1 MKKLSGFLL
10 GMCLVLGSASIAA
23 AQENSEGMHAPP
35 PVLNIIREFVKP
47 GKQGSTHERTES
59 AFVKAEAN
67 AKWPTHYIA
76 MDSLSGKS
84 RSLFFTGYESFAAA
98 EKDAQATEKNTAL
111 AAALDRASLADGE
124 LLDSI
129 EQSSW
134 VYRPDQSLNQ
144 NESLVGIRYFEIESF
159 QIKPGH
165 EDDWNAAVKLVKDAY
180 SKGVPGAHWAMYENV
195 FGREAPSF
203 LVITPRKSASEI
215 DAGFEQG
222 AKFMA
227 VMGPDGMKKLSELSA
242 AAIASSETNLFIINP
257 RESYMDEELIKADP
271 DFWRPKSAPAAA
283 PKKEKAEAKP
293 STP

>member
-10 GMCLVLGSASIAA
+10 GLSFLLATANIAA
-23 AQENSEGMHAPP
+23 AQEKSDAGMHAPP
-35 PVLNIIREFVKP
+35 PVLNITREFVKP
-47 GKQGSTHERTES
+47 GKQGATHERTES

-67 AKWPTHYIA
+67 AKWPTHYLA
-76 MDSLSGKS
+76 MDSLSGKA
-84 RSLFFTGYESFAAA
+84 RSLFLTGYESFAAA
-98 EKDAQATEKNTAL
+98 EKDVLAAQKNSAL
-111 AAALDRASLADGE
+111 SAALDRAGVADGE

-129 EQSSW
+129 DQTSW

-144 NESLVGIRYFEIESF
+144 SEGLVGIRYFEIESF

-165 EDDWNAAVKLVKDAY
+165 EDDWNTAVKMVKDAY
-180 SKGVPGAHWAMYENV
+180 SKGVPGAHWAMYQNV
-195 FGREAPSF
+195 FGREGASF

-215 DAGFEQG
+215 DAAFAQD

-227 VMGPDGMKKLSELSA
+227 AMGPDGMKKLSELSA

-293 STP
+293 

>member
-10 GMCLVLGSASIAA
+10 GMSLVFGSASIAA
-23 AQENSEGMHAPP
+23 AQEKSDAGMHAPP
-35 PVLNIIREFVKP
+35 PVLNITREFVKP
-47 GKQGSTHERTES
+47 GKQGATHERTES

-67 AKWPTHYIA
+67 AKWPTHYLA
-76 MDSLSGKS
+76 MDSLSGKA
-84 RSLFFTGYESFAAA
+84 RSLFLTGYESFAAA
-98 EKDAQATEKNTAL
+98 EKDAQATAKDSAF
-111 AAALDRASLADGE
+111 AAALDRAGVADGE

-129 EQSSW
+129 DQTSW
-134 VYRPDQSLNQ
+134 VYRADQSLNQ
-144 NESLVGIRYFEIESF
+144 TGGLVGVRYFEIESF

-165 EDDWNAAVKLVKDAY
+165 EADWEAAVKLVKDAY
-180 SKGVPGAHWAMYENV
+180 SKGVSGAHWAMYENV
-195 FGREAPSF
+195 FGREQPTF

-215 DAGFEQG
+215 DASFEQD

-242 AAIASSETNLFIINP
+242 AAIASSETNLFVINP

-293 STP
+293 

>member
-1 MKKLSGFLL
+1 MKKVCGILLGICFLL
-10 GMCLVLGSASIAA
+10 GTASIAA
-23 AQENSEGMHAPP
+23 AQEKSDGMHTPP
-35 PVLNIIREFVKP
+35 PVLNITREFVKP
-47 GKQGSTHERTES
+47 GKQGATHERTES

-67 AKWPTHYIA
+67 AKWPTHYLA

-84 RSLFFTGYESFAAA
+84 RSLFLTGYESFAAA
-98 EKDAQATEKNTAL
+98 EEDAQAAEKNSAL
-111 AAALDRASLADGE
+111 SAALDRASLADGE

-129 EQSSW
+129 DQTSW
-134 VYRPDQSLNQ
+134 VYRADQSLNQ
-144 NESLVGIRYFEIESF
+144 NQSLVGIRYFEIESF

-165 EDDWNAAVKLVKDAY
+165 ESDWEAAVKLVKDAY

-195 FGREAPSF
+195 FGREVPSF

-215 DAGFEQG
+215 DAGFEQD

-242 AAIASSETNLFIINP
+242 AAIASSETNLFVINP

-271 DFWRPKSAPAAA
+271 DFWRPKAAPAPAV
-283 PKKEKAEAKP
+283 KKEKAESKP
-293 STP
+293 